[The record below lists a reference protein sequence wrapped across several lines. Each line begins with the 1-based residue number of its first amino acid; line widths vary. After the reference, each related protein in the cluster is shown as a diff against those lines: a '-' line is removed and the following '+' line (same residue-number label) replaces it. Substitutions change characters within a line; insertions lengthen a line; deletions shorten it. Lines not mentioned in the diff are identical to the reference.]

1 MRAPEYITREKLLDL
16 LQAQAADLG
25 GEDLAWW
32 SDHRVDPFV
41 IKVGASHHFVA
52 ARSGENLL
60 VFFDDEDEFG
70 HAIEQPGGQARE
82 PGLFG
87 DLIDAVRGVRAL

>member
-1 MRAPEYITREKLLDL
+1 MRAPEYITREELMNR
-16 LQAQAADLG
+16 LQTQAADLK

-32 SDHRVDPFV
+32 SAHRVDPFV
-41 IKVGASHHFVA
+41 IQVGGSPHFVA

-70 HAIEQPGGQARE
+70 HAIEQTSGQAHT

-87 DLIDAVRGVRAL
+87 DLVDAVRGVRAL